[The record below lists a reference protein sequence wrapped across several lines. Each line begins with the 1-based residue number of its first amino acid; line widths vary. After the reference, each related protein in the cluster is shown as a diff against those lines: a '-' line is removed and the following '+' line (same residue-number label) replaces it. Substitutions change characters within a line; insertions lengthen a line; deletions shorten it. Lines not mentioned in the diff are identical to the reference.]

1 MASILLPRVDV
12 INRRYPGAAECKIQ
26 AAVLSMSVRAAE
38 PPLRLVASG
47 TATGQWNQPRSR
59 LHLVLSAG
67 HEADTGVKIFDT
79 AFDKMIKMVKAA
91 KKDAK
96 NPKVMGRVKSAV
108 RAALVPFGIMSG
120 SVLENKNV
128 QTFLR
133 RLACLVEQQPNL
145 TPKQKRGLATFKR
158 TMLKT
163 DVGRNPCSTSAC
175 TTWDHVLND
184 DPDCINLTDDEKDT
198 LYLES
203 KDQDL
208 FDVIWYW
215 ICFFLIWG

>member
-1 MASILLPRVDV
+1 
-12 INRRYPGAAECKIQ
+12 
-26 AAVLSMSVRAAE
+26 MSVRAAE
-38 PPLRLVASG
+38 PPLRLVASS
-47 TATGQWNQPRSR
+47 TTTGQWNQPRSR

-67 HEADTGVKIFDT
+67 HEADTGVKLFDT
-79 AFDKMIKMVKAA
+79 AFDKMIQMVKAA

-96 NPKVMGRVKSAV
+96 NSKALGRVKSAV
-108 RAALVPFGIMSG
+108 KAALVPLGIMSG

-163 DVGRNPCSTSAC
+163 DVGRKSCSTSAC
-175 TTWDHVLND
+175 TTWDDVLND

-215 ICFFLIWG
+215 ICFFFIFG